1 MPPEIALTRRLMA
14 APSDEALME
23 QLQAISQLLTP
34 RFLQFLEALAGSMRE
49 QGQEEG
55 ADRVIQIRAMAQT
68 VAAGGAPPAV
78 PQVVPASAPPVPA
91 TESTQR
97 SADGLERT
105 PSGLII
111 ARR

>member
-14 APSDEALME
+14 APSDEALLE
-23 QLQAISQLLTP
+23 QLQAIRKLLTP

-55 ADRVIQIRAMAQT
+55 ADRVMQIRAIAQE
-68 VAAGGAPPAV
+68 VVPGGAPQADLQISSASAPPAPPAV
-78 PQVVPASAPPVPA
+78 SV
-91 TESTQR
+91 QR
-97 SADGLERT
+97 SADGEERT